1 MKQGVFYSV
10 GVGPGDPKLMTFLA
24 AETIS
29 GCPVIALP
37 DSGAGDNAAQQIA
50 APWLEG
56 KELLFCPMPM
66 TRDRIKLLAAREES
80 AAKVA
85 AVLEQG
91 KDVAFLTLG
100 DSSIY
105 ATPMY
110 LHRILKEK
118 GYRTKMI
125 PGIPSFCAVAASLDI
140 PLCEGGEPLHVI
152 PASYLDL
159 DQALSLPGTKVLMKS
174 GKSIAEVKKRIDEN
188 TMTAMAVERC
198 GMEGEKRHITLDTLQ
213 DNASYF
219 SVVVVKEKQTEGQA

>member
-24 AETIS
+24 AETIAQ
-29 GCPVIALP
+29 CQVIALP
-37 DSGAGDNAAQQIA
+37 DSGAKDNAAQQIA

-56 KELLFCPMPM
+56 KELLFCSMPM
-66 TRDRIKLLAAREES
+66 TRDRQKLLAARE
-80 AAKVA
+80 AAADQVA

-100 DSSIY
+100 DPSVY

-118 GYRTKMI
+118 GYRTKMV
-125 PGIPSFCAVAASLDI
+125 PGVPSFCAVAASLDV

-152 PASYLDL
+152 PASYSDL
-159 DQALSLPGTKVLMKS
+159 EQALSLPGTKVLMKS
-174 GKSIAEVKKRIDEN
+174 GKSIAEVKERIDSGSME
-188 TMTAMAVERC
+188 AMAVERC
-198 GMEGEKRHITLDTLQ
+198 GMEGEKRHYSLDTLQ
-213 DNASYF
+213 NGASYF
-219 SVVVVKEKQTEGQA
+219 SVVLVKEKQTEGQA

>member
-66 TRDRIKLLAAREES
+66 TRDRKKLLDAREDA
-80 AAKVA
+80 AAKVTA
-85 AVLEQG
+85 FLEQG

-100 DSSIY
+100 DPSIY

-118 GYRTKMI
+118 GYQTKMI
-125 PGIPSFCAVAASLDI
+125 PGIPSFCAVSASLDI

-174 GKSIAEVKKRIDEN
+174 GKSIVEVKKRIDEN

-198 GMEGEKRHITLDTLQ
+198 GMEGEKRHVTLDTLR